1 MYKFFTPL
9 LFCLMFFSTSAQRLN
24 TKLSKQ
30 NWVDSVFKSL
40 SDDEKISQLIIVRL
54 STIDGKTGKI
64 TFFDK
69 DVEASIQQYNVGGI
83 CLFQGGPVQQSSL
96 INRFQ
101 AIAKTPIQFSIDAE
115 TGVGMRVDSVQP
127 LPRQMMLGAVQ
138 NPALI
143 FDYGKWVG
151 KQLKRMGIQV
161 NYAPVVDV
169 NNNPNNPVINDRSFG
184 ENKFKVAAYGLQ
196 YMKGMQSEG
205 ILTCAKHFPG
215 HGDVS
220 VDSHLDL
227 PEIYKTREQLDQ
239 LELYPFREMIKGGV
253 DAVMVAHLAVPAIDT
268 AAHRATSIS
277 YNAVTKLLK
286 EELDFKGLIYT
297 DALEM
302 KGVAKFFPGGLI
314 AAEALVAGNDMLCL
328 PHDIPETLV
337 QTRLAIKKKRLSWAD
352 IEQKVKKV
360 LAVKYDG
367 GLANWQPVDL
377 NNLAQ
382 DLNAESPI
390 IRRKI
395 AEEAITLTKIDNPSI
410 FPLTPGLQK
419 RIAYIAI
426 GSSKD
431 NNLAKRM
438 RQDYNADVF
447 NVDFK
452 IDSLQALEL
461 ISTLTNNYDAAVI
474 GLHGMK
480 RFPAGNFGISNN
492 AVQLV
497 QNIQL
502 ILPTNLFVFGNP
514 YSLKN
519 FTNIKNSVICYED
532 ESIIQETA
540 ADILNGLI
548 NPKGKLPV
556 TVTSGFEAGKGIALA
571 TKSTEKAIALET
583 KPRWE
588 KLDSIANDAIAQHAT
603 PGIEMLVAKAGKIL
617 YHKAF
622 GHYTYDSTEQ
632 VNFESIYD
640 MASVT
645 KICATTL
652 GVMKLYDQGKL
663 DLNQT
668 LGHYIPWVRG
678 TDKADLLIHDI
689 LLHQARLKSFIPFN
703 RETIDTATGIPLA
716 KYYAKTQS
724 PEYAFRV
731 AENMYM
737 QTSWRDTMYK
747 RMATSKLEK
756 PGQYIYSDNDFI
768 FLGLIIE
775 AISGMPLNDYV
786 RKTFYEPMGLVTSGF
801 NPRNRFPLSR
811 IVPTENEQIFRR
823 QLIRGDVHDPG
834 AAMFGG
840 VAGHAGLF
848 SNASDLSMIL
858 QMLLN
863 HGTINGRR
871 FLSDTT
877 ISKFTAYSSLISRRG
892 LGFDKPEKDNATR
905 KDPYPTLSASPETFG
920 HTGFTGIG
928 VWADPKSQLLFI
940 FFSNR
945 VHPDGSN
952 KLLKMNVR
960 TAMQEAAY
968 NIIMSYEL

>member
-1 MYKFFTPL
+1 MYKYLTPIF
-9 LFCLMFFSTSAQRLN
+9 FCLMFFSTSAQRVN
-24 TKLSKQ
+24 TSLSKT

-54 STIDGKTGKI
+54 STIDSKTGKVS
-64 TFFDK
+64 FFDNE
-69 DVEASIQQYNVGGI
+69 VTSAIQQYNIGGI
-83 CLFQGGPVQQSSL
+83 CLFQGGPVQQTSF
-96 INRFQ
+96 INQFQ
-101 AIAKTPIQFSIDAE
+101 SIAKTPIQFSIDAE

-138 NPALI
+138 NPTLI
-143 FDYGKWVG
+143 YDYGKWVG

-169 NNNPNNPVINDRSFG
+169 NNNPENPVINDRSFG
-184 ENKFKVAAYGLQ
+184 ENKFKVAEYGLQ
-196 YMKGMQSEG
+196 YMRGMQSEG

-227 PEIYKTREQLDQ
+227 PEINKTRQQLDQ

-268 AAHRATSIS
+268 ATHRATSIS

-302 KGVAKFFPGGLI
+302 KGVAKYFPGGLI

-328 PHDIPETLV
+328 PHDIPETIA

-352 IEQKVKKV
+352 IELKVKKL
-360 LAVKYDG
+360 LAVKYDA
-367 GLANWQPVDL
+367 GLQNWQAINL
-377 NNLAQ
+377 NNLAA
-382 DLNAESPI
+382 DLNVESPI
-390 IRRKI
+390 IRRKV
-395 AEEAITLTKIDNPSI
+395 AEEAITLIKNDNPSV
-410 FPLTPGLQK
+410 FPLTPTIEK
-419 RIAYIAI
+419 RIAYIALGI
-426 GSSKD
+426 SKD
-431 NNLAKRM
+431 NTMAKRM
-438 RQDYNADVF
+438 RQDYNADIF
-447 NVDFK
+447 AVDYK
-452 IDSLQALEL
+452 IDSVHAAEMLE
-461 ISTLTNNYDAAVI
+461 TLTKNYDAVVI
-474 GLHGMK
+474 GVHGMK
-480 RFPAGNFGISNN
+480 RFPAGNFGISNITI
-492 AVQLV
+492 QLV
-497 QNIQL
+497 QQVQKNI
-502 ILPTNLFVFGNP
+502 PTTLLLFGNP
-514 YSLKN
+514 YALKN
-519 FTNIKNSVICYED
+519 FLDCTNSIVCYED

-540 ADILNGLI
+540 ADILNGKLAT
-548 NPKGKLPV
+548 KGKLPV
-556 TVTSGFEAGKGIALA
+556 TIATGFEAGKGIAI
-571 TKSTEKAIALET
+571 TPKTVEKSMVLEEN
-583 KPRWE
+583 KPNWQVM
-588 KLDSIANDAIAQHAT
+588 DSIANDAIAQHAT
-603 PGIEMLVAKAGKIL
+603 PGIVVLVAKEGKIL
-617 YHKAF
+617 YHKTF
-622 GHYTYDSTEQ
+622 GHYTYDSTER
-632 VNFESIYD
+632 VRFESIYD

-645 KICATTL
+645 KICATTIS
-652 GVMKLYDQGKL
+652 VMKLYEQGKL
-663 DLNQT
+663 DLQQT

-703 RETIDTATGIPLA
+703 RETIDTSTGIPLPN
-716 KYYAKTQS
+716 YYAKKPS
-724 PEYAFRV
+724 PAYAFRV
-731 AENMYM
+731 ADSMFM
-737 QTSWRDTMYK
+737 KTSWRDTMYQ
-747 RMATSKLEK
+747 RMAKSKLEK

-768 FLGLIIE
+768 FLGLIVE
-775 AISGMPLNDYV
+775 SISGMPLNEYV

-801 NPRNRFPLSR
+801 NPRNRFALSR
-811 IVPTENEQIFRR
+811 IVPTEKELVFRK

-848 SNASDLSMIL
+848 SNAYDLSMIL

-863 HGTINGRR
+863 HGTINGKKM
-871 FLSDTT
+871 LSDTT
-877 ISKFTAYSSLISRRG
+877 ITKFTAYSSTISRRG

-905 KDPYPTLSASPETFG
+905 KDPYPTLSASPETYG

-928 VWADPKSQLLFI
+928 VWADPASKLIFI

-960 TAMQEAAY
+960 SAMQEAVY
-968 NIIMSYEL
+968 NITK